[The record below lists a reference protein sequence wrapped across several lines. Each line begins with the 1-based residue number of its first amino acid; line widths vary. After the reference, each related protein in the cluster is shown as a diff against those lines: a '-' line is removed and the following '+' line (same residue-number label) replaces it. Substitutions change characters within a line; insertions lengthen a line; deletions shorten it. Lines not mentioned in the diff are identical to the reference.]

1 MPIQAYEWI
10 HMGKARPILLR
21 DPDFPMIKSNEIQ
34 ELTICW
40 TTIEFA

>member
-1 MPIQAYEWI
+1 MDIYWKGTTDTVAGPR
-10 HMGKARPILLR
+10 G
-21 DPDFPMIKSNEIQ
+21 FPMIKSNEIQ